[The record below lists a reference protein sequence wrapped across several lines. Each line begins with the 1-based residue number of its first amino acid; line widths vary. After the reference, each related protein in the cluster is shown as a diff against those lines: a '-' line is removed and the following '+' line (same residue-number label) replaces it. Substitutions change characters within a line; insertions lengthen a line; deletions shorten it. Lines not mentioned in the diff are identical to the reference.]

1 MLLLK
6 WDDNMKDKRKTKSKK
21 PTFEL
26 WEVIVI
32 TLVAS
37 IIMGVSTGCV
47 VYNNK
52 KDNCFSSNDSKYLAE
67 FEKSY
72 KSILENYYDDI
83 DENKLV
89 EAAISGMLSYL
100 GDPYTT
106 YLNENSTNVFNGCT
120 SLTRINVPGRSGD
133 GSHTTLIQFLTN
145 SGLTCHDHYG
155 YISVND

>member
-1 MLLLK
+1 
-6 WDDNMKDKRKTKSKK
+6 MKDKRKTKSKK

-106 YLNENSTNVFNGCT
+106 YLNENSTTILNDSLNGSYEGVGIEVT
-120 SLTRINVPGRSGD
+120 TTEDRKSTRLNS
-133 GSHTTLIQFLTN
+133 SHRL
-145 SGLTCHDHYG
+145 
-155 YISVND
+155 